1 MIDQEGIKIDSRLID
16 QQDKIHLI
24 KLGGYVDQNNVHLL
38 QNSIDEN
45 LNSSHYKIIFDLRNL
60 AYMSSAGWG
69 VLIGEIKRFRENGGD
84 IKLINMG
91 PEVFE
96 IYQML
101 EFYHIIAEYPSL
113 EEAKKGFSSNRELR
127 LLNDASSRYNPESS
141 ESKKFEEDNTLIQ
154 NENNR
159 DSEIQENPLSA
170 DKSDNGQLDTGEK
183 EIEFDFDVNSDKE
196 LDQFESKRSNIGY
209 IEFNPLSME
218 RNIDPVMLPLPEK
231 VRKIV
236 GQFPQL
242 GIRQIKK
249 ALRHPDYGGVK
260 IGFFKL
266 RSLLKDLDLDT
277 KEKRFRYYKSI

>member
-16 QQDKIHLI
+16 QHNNIYLI

-45 LNSSHYKIIFDLRNL
+45 LNESHYKIIFDLRNL

-127 LLNDASSRYNPESS
+127 LLNDASNRHNLESRGS
-141 ESKKFEEDNTLIQ
+141 EELVDDNTLIQ
-154 NENNR
+154 NENNK
-159 DSEIQENPLSA
+159 DGEFQENPSSPV
-170 DKSDNGQLDTGEK
+170 KSENGQLDAVEK
-183 EIEFDFDVNSDKE
+183 EIEFDFDEDSDGE
-196 LDQFESKRSNIGY
+196 FDQLESKKNNIGY
-209 IEFNPLSME
+209 VEFSPLSME
-218 RNIDPVMLPLPEK
+218 RKIDPAMLPLPEK

-242 GIRQIKK
+242 GSFQIKK
-249 ALRHPDYGGVK
+249 ALKHPDYGTVK
-260 IGFFKL
+260 IGYFKL
-266 RSLLKDLDLDT
+266 RSLLKELDLDT
-277 KEKRFRYYKSI
+277 KEKRVRYYKSV